1 MQVKEDVKDRL
12 EFCAKVLEKVAKY
25 VFGARRSFFR

>member
-12 EFCAKVLEKVAKY
+12 EFWAKVLEKFAKD
-25 VFGARRSFFR
+25 VFGAGRSFFR